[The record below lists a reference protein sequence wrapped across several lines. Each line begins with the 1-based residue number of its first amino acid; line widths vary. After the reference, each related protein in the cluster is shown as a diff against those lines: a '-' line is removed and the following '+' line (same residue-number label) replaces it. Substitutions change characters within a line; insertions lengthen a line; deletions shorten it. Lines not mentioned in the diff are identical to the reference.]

1 MDRER
6 GAGYYNFYL
15 IFFLFVSTRRKRE
28 RLLLLLLGCCC
39 CSSFSISISG
49 RRMERRHLFPPC
61 DSYLIGRW
69 NSLGICLRHF
79 SPSTEEQERDN
90 QLSFVCSTTD
100 KEESFR
106 RNQKNLLSFFLSFF
120 SLFRKSQIS
129 CSSPPALF
137 SFVCYSSVI
146 RLSALSISIAVRERG
161 DGGSLSVCVCVPTQ
175 SFFFLKIKKKKE
187 FKIIFFFSFHPKNK
201 RKKIKGGI
209 VINMPSRYEPSDR
222 L

>member
-1 MDRER
+1 LDRER

-15 IFFLFVSTRRKRE
+15 IFFVFVSTRRKRE

-79 SPSTEEQERDN
+79 SPPSTEEQERDN

-120 SLFRKSQIS
+120 RF
-129 CSSPPALF
+129 F
-137 SFVCYSSVI
+137 
-146 RLSALSISIAVRERG
+146 
-161 DGGSLSVCVCVPTQ
+161 SLS
-175 SFFFLKIKKKKE
+175 
-187 FKIIFFFSFHPKNK
+187 
-201 RKKIKGGI
+201 
-209 VINMPSRYEPSDR
+209 
-222 L
+222 

>member
-1 MDRER
+1 M
-6 GAGYYNFYL
+6 
-15 IFFLFVSTRRKRE
+15 
-28 RLLLLLLGCCC
+28 LLLLGCCCC

-106 RNQKNLLSFFLSFF
+106 RNQKNLLSFFRFF
-120 SLFRKSQIS
+120 LFRKSQIS

-137 SFVCYSSVI
+137 PSSVI
-146 RLSALSISIAVRERG
+146 RLLFVYQLFPSVSQFEREETAG
-161 DGGSLSVCVCVPTQ
+161 VSVCVCVCP
-175 SFFFLKIKKKKE
+175 
-187 FKIIFFFSFHPKNK
+187 
-201 RKKIKGGI
+201 
-209 VINMPSRYEPSDR
+209 PSPSSS
-222 L
+222 